1 MRPLSAS
8 DLLNVWEQGT
18 GRTPVEQALALLNM
32 VFPQLS
38 EGILARLDI
47 VQRDRCLLYLH
58 ELTFGSRLKGQADC
72 PACPERLELEFELK
86 DLYESMLPLPDP
98 EITAALNPET
108 SFSTNGYELIYRLPN
123 SMDLITLSE
132 ATNAGSRRQQILEA
146 CILSAQYN
154 QKTIV
159 VDELPSE
166 VLNAL
171 VEHMNDTNPLANLT
185 FAVTCPACGHAWDII
200 FDVVSFFWSE
210 IHAWSL
216 RLLREVHT
224 LAAAYSWHEADI
236 LSMSAW
242 RRQKYLELIGA

>member
-1 MRPLSAS
+1 MRSLSAS

-18 GRTPVEQALALLNM
+18 GRTPVEQALMLLNM
-32 VFPQLS
+32 VFPQLA

-72 PACPERLELEFELK
+72 PACPERLELEFDMK
-86 DLYESMLPLPDP
+86 DLHKSILPLPDP
-98 EITAALNPET
+98 EIMASLNPET
-108 SFSTNGYELIYRLPN
+108 SFSSNGYELMYRLPN
-123 SMDLITLSE
+123 SMDLRTLHE
-132 ATNAGSRRQQILEA
+132 ATNARSGRQQILEA
-146 CILSAQYN
+146 CIRSAQQN
-154 QKTIV
+154 QKAIA

-171 VEHMNDTNPLANLT
+171 VEHMNYTNPLANLT
-185 FAVTCPACGHAWDII
+185 FTVTCPACGHTWEII
-200 FDVVSFFWSE
+200 FDIVSFFWSE

-224 LAAAYSWHEADI
+224 LAAAYSWHEEDI
-236 LSMSAW
+236 LAMSAW